1 MFNQFPR
8 RQFLYLTGGFTVTL
22 AINTGLKAEILPKK
36 IEIEAFSP
44 DGQPLNK
51 KALNQL
57 YFLTLAAQ
65 PLPNPPRNLE
75 EGKLFSSLP
84 LSPVAITLKLPVK
97 GFGEMFLEADN
108 RGFGYSAA
116 DFPLNFNLAAADSHF
131 YRVKQSLEVWQQQGG
146 QFSPAIWQRLET
158 AKSYLDLANASDN
171 NRERVQY
178 CDQSLTESLWAGEMA
193 VISKAT
199 QIIAQNP
206 PQPDFLF
213 GCNFFGYPQQGEKYQ
228 ELFQAVFN
236 FATIPFYWRYFQ
248 QNETDKR
255 VDWLLNHNII
265 PKGHPLVWFHPV
277 GIPDFIRNQPFAEI
291 KKLVATRVREVTAYY
306 RQKISYF
313 DVINEANG
321 IKWANDLNFS
331 LNQLLELTEIA
342 CQESRR
348 GNPQVYRIVNSC
360 CTWGE
365 NVAYHQPPQHSPLEY
380 LQTCLE
386 AGIEFEA
393 IGLQLY
399 YPDRD
404 LFEIDRQLER
414 FSQLG
419 KPIHITELGISS
431 ATTVDELSYLK
442 EPLGRWRGDW
452 SEAIQ
457 ADWVEQFYTLCY
469 SKSYIKAISWWDLT
483 DNGNFWPHGGLVNRD
498 LTPKLAYK
506 RLKNLLQTW
515 RGQA

>member
-1 MFNQFPR
+1 MTNHWQR
-8 RQFLYLTGGFTVTL
+8 RQFLYLSGGFTL
-22 AINTGLKAEILPKK
+22 ALATNSPIKAEILARKV
-36 IEIEAFSP
+36 EIKAFTA

-65 PLPNPPRNLE
+65 PLPNPPRSLE
-75 EGKLFSSLP
+75 EGKLFSFLP
-84 LSPVAITLKLPVK
+84 LSPVAITLKLLVRD
-97 GFGEMFLEADN
+97 FGEMFLVADN
-108 RGFGYSAA
+108 RGLGYSEA
-116 DFPLNFNLAAADSHF
+116 DFPLNFNLAAADSHL
-131 YRVKQSLEVWQQQGG
+131 YRVKQSIETWQSQGW
-146 QFSPAIWQRLET
+146 QFSPTIRQRLQK
-158 AKSYLDLANASDN
+158 AASYLDLAKTTDN
-171 NRERVQY
+171 HTEKVKY
-178 CDQSLTESLWAGEMA
+178 CDQSLNESLWAGEMA
-193 VISKAT
+193 VISKSQ
-199 QIIAQNP
+199 QIIAQSSP
-206 PQPDFLF
+206 KPDFLF
-213 GCNFFGYPQQGEKYQ
+213 GCNFFGYPEQGEEYEK
-228 ELFQAVFN
+228 LWQAIFN
-236 FATIPFYWRYFQ
+236 FATIPFYWRFFE
-248 QNETDKR
+248 QNVTDKR
-255 VDWLLNHNII
+255 VNWLLNHQII
-265 PKGHPLVWFHPV
+265 PKGHPLVWFHEV
-277 GIPDFIRNQPFAEI
+277 GIPDQIRNQPFDKI
-291 KKLVATRVREVTAYY
+291 KELVSQRVREVTSYY
-306 RQKISYF
+306 RGKISYF

-321 IKWANDLNFS
+321 IKWANELNFS
-331 LNQLLELTEIA
+331 LDQFVELTQIA

-348 GNPQVYRIVNSC
+348 GNPQVYRIINSC

-380 LQTCLE
+380 LQTCLA

-431 ATTVDELSYLK
+431 ATTIDESAYLK
-442 EPLGRWRGDW
+442 EPTGRWRGDW

-469 SKSYIKAISWWDLT
+469 SKSDIKAISWWDLT
-483 DNGNFWPHGGLVNRD
+483 DKGNFWPHGGLVNQD
-498 LTPKLAYK
+498 MTPKLAYQ
-506 RLKNLLQTW
+506 RLKNLLETW